1 MAAKNI
7 SMSIFIISIIIA
19 SIVTGLGVY
28 FAKPSA
34 APTPSATTLTSTVTK
49 TVTSTSTSTKT
60 AGFLMGKGLTIYW
73 IGGAAGDPFDARL
86 YKGATDAA
94 NMLGVKLVYVHTGW
108 DPTKMVSEF
117 KKAISLRPDGIVV
130 MGHPGYDALA
140 PLFAEASKDGIAVT
154 LANVDIPQLRG
165 SYWFTGYVG
174 QDLYQ
179 AGYTLAEAALK
190 KFPNRLKSGARVA
203 IFSGDW
209 AHPARALRA
218 RGVEDAFKKAGLT
231 VDRVA
236 HPSSVYGNPAEGLNY
251 VSGYLAKHPDVACIV
266 FDGGGTTASAENYL
280 KSVGYKPGKIIVIGF
295 DLTPGSLKG
304 LKDGYVQLVIDQQ
317 PYLQGFLTVLNLVL
331 SIKYH
336 FAGLYINTGGAVIGP
351 EEVSALETLVNEG
364 YR

>member
-1 MAAKNI
+1 MAAKTVSI
-7 SMSIFIISIIIA
+7 SVFIITVIIA
-19 SIVTGLGVY
+19 SIITGLGVY
-28 FAKPSA
+28 FAKPTA
-34 APTPSATTLTSTVTK
+34 APAPPQTTTVTK
-49 TVTSTSTSTKT
+49 TITSTS
-60 AGFLMGKGLTIYW
+60 AQGGGLLMGKGLTIYW

-94 NMLGVKLVYVHTGW
+94 QMLGVKLVYVHTGW

-140 PLFAEASKDGIAVT
+140 PLFAEAAKDGIKVT
-154 LANVDIPQLRG
+154 LANVDIPQLREK
-165 SYWFTGYVG
+165 YWFTGYVG

-190 KFPNRLKSGARVA
+190 KFPDRLKAGARVA

-209 AHPARALRA
+209 SHPARALRA
-218 RGVEDAFKKAGLT
+218 RGVEDAFKKAGLI

-251 VSGYLAKHPDVACIV
+251 VSGYLAKHPDVACLV

-280 KSVGYKPGKIIVIGF
+280 KSVGYKPGQVIVIGF

-336 FAGLYINTGGAVIGP
+336 FAGLYINTGGAVLGP
-351 EEVSALETLVNEG
+351 EDVSALETLVNEG